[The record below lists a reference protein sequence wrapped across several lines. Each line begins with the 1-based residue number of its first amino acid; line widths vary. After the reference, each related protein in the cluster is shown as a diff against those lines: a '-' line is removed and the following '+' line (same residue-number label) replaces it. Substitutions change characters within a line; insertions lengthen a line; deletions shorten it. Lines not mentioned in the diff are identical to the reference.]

1 MSVKLGILGG
11 TFDPPHL
18 GHVAAADA
26 AKRRLGLDAVL
37 VVPAGRSPLRD
48 ASPRASDSDRL
59 AMAALAFADRPWA
72 RVDAREIRRGGVS
85 WSIDTARELAAEHP
99 GAELHWILGSDQLV
113 RLDRWKDAADLCR
126 LVTFAVFPRSG
137 LGADAPATLRGLA
150 KVVVLPVPEEPWSS
164 TAIRE
169 SLRAG
174 GRAGNGL
181 PPAVA
186 TLIEERGLYRD

>member
-1 MSVKLGILGG
+1 
-11 TFDPPHL
+11 
-18 GHVAAADA
+18 
-26 AKRRLGLDAVL
+26 
-37 VVPAGRSPLRD
+37 
-48 ASPRASDSDRL
+48 
-59 AMAALAFADRPWA
+59 
-72 RVDAREIRRGGVS
+72 VDAREIRRGGVS

-113 RLDRWKDAADLCR
+113 RLDRWKDASDLCR